1 MSDLKAHS
9 CEACSPNA
17 SKATEEEK
25 QQQIENLR
33 AWQRFH
39 EPVTADALGHLTTT
53 AKAGGNLFEALMQ
66 TTQVASLGQ
75 ISAALYRVG
84 GQYRRAM

>member
-25 QQQIENLR
+25 QQLHKEVPDWKLTGKNSFIRSTNLKT
-33 AWQRFH
+33 F
-39 EPVTADALGHLTTT
+39 
-53 AKAGGNLFEALMQ
+53 
-66 TTQVASLGQ
+66 
-75 ISAALYRVG
+75 
-84 GQYRRAM
+84 